1 MNWHNAS
8 STQNKVC
15 AARNHSCLR
24 IIHTTKHPPPDTL
37 HPIDNNDTN
46 CGKHDL
52 QSLILCKALDR
63 SNTHQRDKFPKCFMI
78 TDQHFNRTCG
88 FLHRVPLHLVD
99 TLIARCAYYQGLQD
113 NDYKQEHKTS
123 DDAAHSIAFT
133 PYVIVDVIIMIS
145 AVTVA
150 PLFDHTMHTTCFH
163 KGVTICRKGR

>member
-8 STQNKVC
+8 TVHKTKC
-15 AARNHSCLR
+15 ALPVTTVVYESS
-24 IIHTTKHPPPDTL
+24 TTKHPPPDTL

-78 TDQHFNRTCG
+78 TDQHFNRTYV
-88 FLHRVPLHLVD
+88 FLQRVPLHLVD

-113 NDYKQEHKTS
+113 NDYKQDPEHKTS

-163 KGVTICRKGR
+163 K